1 MEAFYFISTL
11 FGFYYFL
18 FNKRYFDLF
27 TLAFLSQQ
35 IYFMPCLVQFFIG
48 ENNNFHFLVPE
59 VFFIGSLIINFLI
72 IFSLNINIKVNS
84 ININNKRGAESYF
97 TFYATFL
104 ALFSFIYCYI
114 NIGDIL
120 FSGAKADV
128 LNSIDRFYVIWSTS
142 SLLGFC
148 SAYLLNRKYYFLINL
163 SLILLTVYIGFRS
176 FAVIALISFI
186 LIYFLKRPGISS
198 LLKDYYKIFLL
209 GIFSFLFF
217 LIYKGVYIAIK
228 FKDYERVFENL
239 TNPDFYYIALSE
251 AEPFGIQM
259 ILSDVISYDFF
270 IGMENF
276 KRIILTFIVFGDSL
290 GIDNKTFN
298 DYFQPAL
305 YGSVG
310 YGMGSNIWAH
320 IYSSG
325 GWILLILF
333 ICFFCLTI
341 RFFSKKVYSV
351 NTHYK
356 SLWVVL
362 SCYWVFYIHRN
373 DLFYQLG
380 LEKRVV
386 IVFLMAAFLAY
397 LTHFLIKGFYKK
409 S

>member
-1 MEAFYFISTL
+1 MEIFYFISSL

-35 IYFMPCLVQFFIG
+35 VYFLPCLVQFFVG

-72 IFSLNINIKVNS
+72 IFSLNINIKSNFTNVNG
-84 ININNKRGAESYF
+84 NGENYF
-97 TFYATFL
+97 TFYATLL
-104 ALFSFIYCYI
+104 ALLSFIYCYV
-114 NIGDIL
+114 NIGEIL
-120 FSGAKADV
+120 FTGAKADV

-148 SAYLLNRKYYFLINL
+148 SAYLLNKKIYFFINL
-163 SLILLTVYIGFRS
+163 GLILLTVYIGFRS
-176 FAVIALISFI
+176 FAVIAIISII
-186 LIYFLKRPGISS
+186 LMFFLKRPYASS

-209 GIFSFLFF
+209 GLFSFFFF
-217 LIYKGVYIAIK
+217 LFYKGIYIAIK
-228 FKDYERVFENL
+228 FKDYERVFNNL
-239 TNPDFYYIALSE
+239 TNSDFYYTALSQ

-259 ILSDVISYDFF
+259 ILSDVISYNFF

-276 KRIILTFIVFGDSL
+276 KRIILTFIVFGDSI
-290 GIDNKTFN
+290 GIDTKTFN

-305 YGSVG
+305 YGNVG

-333 ICFFCLTI
+333 ICFFCIII

-351 NTHYK
+351 STHYK

-380 LEKRVV
+380 LEKRVI
-386 IVFLMAAFLAY
+386 IVFFMVAFLAY
-397 LTHFLIKGFYKK
+397 STHFLMKGFYKK
-409 S
+409 L

>member
-1 MEAFYFISTL
+1 MELLYFISTVI
-11 FGFYYFL
+11 GFYYFL

-35 IYFMPCLVQFFIG
+35 VYFLPCLVQFFVG
-48 ENNNFHFLVPE
+48 GNNNFHFLVPE
-59 VFFIGSLIINFLI
+59 VFFIGSLIINLLI
-72 IFSLNINIKVNS
+72 IFSLKMNIKPRVNS
-84 ININNKRGAESYF
+84 FNNNGENYF
-97 TFYATFL
+97 TFYTTLL
-104 ALFSFIYCYI
+104 AFFSFLYCYI
-114 NIGDIL
+114 NIGEIL
-120 FSGAKADV
+120 FTGAKADV
-128 LNSIDRFYVIWSTS
+128 LNSIDRFYVIWSTA

-148 SAYLLNRKYYFLINL
+148 SAYLLNKKYYIIINL
-163 SLILLTVYIGFRS
+163 ILILITVYIGFRS
-176 FAVIALISFI
+176 FAVIATISFI
-186 LIYFLKRPGISS
+186 LMFFLKRPRSSS
-198 LLKDYYKIFLL
+198 LLKDYYKIFLM
-209 GIFSFLFF
+209 GFFSFLFF
-217 LIYKGVYIAIK
+217 LIYKGIYIAIK

-239 TNPDFYYIALSE
+239 ISADFYYIALSE

-259 ILSDVISYDFF
+259 ILSDVIKYNYF

-290 GIDNKTFN
+290 GINNKTFN

-305 YGSVG
+305 YGDVG
-310 YGMGSNIWAH
+310 YGMGSNVWAH

-333 ICFFCLTI
+333 ICLFCLII
-341 RFFSKKVYSV
+341 RYFSQKVYSV
-351 NTHYK
+351 NVHYK

-380 LEKRVV
+380 LEKRII

-397 LTHFLIKGFYKK
+397 STHFLLKGFYKK